1 MWLVFRYN
9 KKELNL
15 LNNEFKNKIDDSI
28 KFYIPKIKI
37 KRFLKNKLCYTE
49 TEILEDYAFCY
60 HESFSCPS
68 KRRIIKNLKGLKHLI
83 SNCENSQFEIEKFIS
98 FCKKNSSED
107 GFIKQNF
114 FDFSEIKKGVF
125 LSGPFTNMFF
135 NVIKNQK
142 NKLKILVGEFT
153 TTISKNSNFLYRQL

>member
-49 TEILEDYAFCY
+49 TEILEDYAFCF
-60 HESFSCPS
+60 HESFRALL
-68 KRRIIKNLKGLKHLI
+68 KRIIKNLKGLKHLI
-83 SNCENSQFEIEKFIS
+83 SNCENSQFEMKNYY
-98 FCKKNSSED
+98 FCKNNSSEMVLSN
-107 GFIKQNF
+107 KT
-114 FDFSEIKKGVF
+114 FSIF
-125 LSGPFTNMFF
+125 
-135 NVIKNQK
+135 
-142 NKLKILVGEFT
+142 
-153 TTISKNSNFLYRQL
+153 